1 MAMDGTFLELLKRL
15 AEELANIDQPR
26 PRPPLLDAELV
37 EPLPDQPGAAP
48 PRRVRP
54 DPAPQRS
61 SHPGSTPHTPTP
73 KAGHRRPEIG
83 SGTGSGVHSRVGS
96 TLTTSLRQ
104 EGSLAQDIEHAD
116 ERMQAHLSDKFE
128 HQLGELGAMTGQ
140 SEQSTY
146 AAAKTE
152 SRAAASG
159 DLSLLSLLR
168 SPQGLRS
175 LVIANELLRLPSDR
189 W

>member
-1 MAMDGTFLELLKRL
+1 M
-15 AEELANIDQPR
+15 DQPR

-37 EPLPDQPGAAP
+37 EPLPEQPVAAP
-48 PRRVRP
+48 PRRARA
-54 DPAPQRS
+54 DQAPQRP
-61 SHPGSTPHTPTP
+61 SHPGSRPNPSRP
-73 KAGHRRPEIG
+73 NEGSRRPGIG
-83 SGTGSGVHSRVGS
+83 SGAGSSVQSRVGS

-140 SEQSTY
+140 SERSTY
-146 AAAKTE
+146 AAAKSE
-152 SRAAASG
+152 SSTAASG

-175 LVIANELLRLPSDR
+175 LVIANELLQRPTDR